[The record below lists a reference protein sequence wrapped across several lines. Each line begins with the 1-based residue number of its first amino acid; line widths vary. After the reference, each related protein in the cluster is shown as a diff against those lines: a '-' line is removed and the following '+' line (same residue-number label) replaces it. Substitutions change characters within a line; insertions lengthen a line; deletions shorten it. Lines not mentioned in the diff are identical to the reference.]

1 MRSELL
7 LYIIIASLFGY
18 FLLGYVKK
26 SEGEGDKSVFGHKA
40 SIQQDAKL
48 HHKDSIGQAI
58 LDFSATSPEEQAGIW
73 KRSPLREE
81 FMDLFP
87 NFTAMRDF
95 VQDRII
101 GESFQQQLLK
111 QIDTVEDDFFSGKI
125 TQREVKEKLDLL

>member
-26 SEGEGDKSVFGHKA
+26 SEGEGDKSVFGHES
-40 SIQQDAKL
+40 SIQKDVKS
-48 HHKDSIGQAI
+48 HHKDSIGQTM
-58 LDFSATSPEEQAGIW
+58 LDFTATPQEEQADIW
-73 KRSPLREE
+73 KRSPLHQE

-87 NFTAMRDF
+87 DFAAMRDF

-101 GESFQQQLLK
+101 GESFQQRLLER
-111 QIDTVEDDFFSGKI
+111 INAVEDDFFSGRI
-125 TQREVKEKLDLL
+125 TEREAKEKLDVL

>member
-40 SIQQDAKL
+40 SIRADAKL
-48 HHKDSIGQAI
+48 HHKDSIGQII
-58 LDFSATSPEEQAGIW
+58 LDFTATPQEEQADIW
-73 KRSPLREE
+73 KRSPLHQE

-87 NFTAMRDF
+87 DFAAKRDF

-101 GESFQQQLLK
+101 GENFQQQLLER
-111 QIDTVEDDFFSGKI
+111 INAVEYDFFSGNI
-125 TQREVKEKLDLL
+125 TQREAKEKLDLL